1 MQEFLTNIIPRIL
14 KYSSQLDRKE
24 LFIEKPWV
32 FIDSS
37 NINHEYMF
45 MRDNKLIMS
54 LNGAVKIGTWQ
65 LLPHNKLLIDRLDDK
80 ILLEN
85 MFVNDGLLILK
96 KSGSSEMPFVLMDE
110 RKVPN
115 LDPVSYLEDFER
127 TKIIANTN
135 EPINFLINDEEMDGN
150 APYLGAKVH
159 GKNDNHIISGTY
171 KVRNYI
177 ENKYCVVKNGIIIDI
192 YYLIKYSVVNNYTT
206 VPLERNPL
214 KKIIIKQKDASSI
227 NKGDTILDFDNLE
240 FIGIK
245 YDLVSDD
252 HAKYTIQFDKNG
264 YISKVK
270 DDDKLFIIYFLIIL
284 VIIFS
289 FIFLAY
295 KT

>member
-1 MQEFLTNIIPRIL
+1 MQEFLINIIPRIL

-37 NINHEYMF
+37 GINHEYMF

-96 KSGSSEMPFVLMDE
+96 KSGSNEMPFVLMDE

-115 LDPVSYLEDFER
+115 LDPVKYLENFER

-150 APYLGAKVH
+150 APYLGAKVL
-159 GKNDNHIISGTY
+159 GKNDNHIISGIY
-171 KVRNYI
+171 KVRNNI
-177 ENKYCVVKNGIIIDI
+177 ENKYCVVKNGIIVDT
-192 YYLIKYSVVNNYTT
+192 YYLIKYSVVNNYTPG
-206 VPLERNPL
+206 PLQRNPL
-214 KKIIIKQKDASSI
+214 KKITIKQKDTNDI
-227 NKGDTILDFDNLE
+227 NKGDTISNFVNLG
-240 FIGIK
+240 FIGNK

-264 YISKVK
+264 HITKVNINY
-270 DDDKLFIIYFLIIL
+270 LFIIYFSTILII
-284 VIIFS
+284 IIS
-289 FIFLAY
+289 CLLLGYRI
-295 KT
+295 